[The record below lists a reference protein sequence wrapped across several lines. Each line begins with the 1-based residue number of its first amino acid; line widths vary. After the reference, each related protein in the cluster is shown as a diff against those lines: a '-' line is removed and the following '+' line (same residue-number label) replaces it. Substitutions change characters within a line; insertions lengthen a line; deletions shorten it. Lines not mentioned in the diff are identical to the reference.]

1 MSEKNIDLNKL
12 NTIDFKM
19 GPNIS
24 TPSGPRQQELVYT
37 PTQRNNVGR
46 SFYNILSSLY
56 AVGAK
61 ATPFLPKDI
70 VNALDRNAESERDN
84 LLPDVSLSKVQDPA
98 SWSTQFPSTGMSF
111 WDYRKLNSMN
121 TGGAGS
127 GFIGRNTNAA
137 ADIRSTMGFGDAPY
151 FKINSGLADNADE
164 QDKQYQ
170 ELVNQYNI
178 QAAQTGA
185 TPIKNKLETQEE
197 YQTRI
202 RNYTESGSFGRWA
215 ATTGAEAG
223 YLSLNA
229 PLASVL
235 NILGG
240 DKTTSGGNDYE
251 LAKYNSGWD
260 IFENQ
265 TLSLSKDIIEW
276 VNKED
281 PNFDGAAWF
290 NSLPLTNEIRHSMML
305 KGINEMSFVGAK
317 GKNQALFVLQSTLSK
332 STIEEK
338 IDGYLRENRFMN
350 TWMGDVVGL
359 GADLPNM
366 LVNDPDGLLSAAV
379 TLGTL
384 GAGFAAGVGTKA
396 GLTAAD
402 LAFKASKLTTIASIG
417 SKTIRSATSFAIGD
431 LPAFLHNVSNLKKV
445 GVIAGTGAVINSVA
459 DLKDQNARI
468 AFSMVGLQTQNQFE
482 YDLSELAVAG
492 SIGAAFGAGLFSVG
506 LLGGKLFKTLGKDV
520 ETKDKFV
527 NEISIDSPETKELF
541 SGVEAIPNKPITNVT
556 IAEYTPEAALFVD
569 DLVDLAN
576 TTASDKVTIIEPEV
590 QLVPTVE
597 VQQPTFIEPTVT
609 KQEKLAV
616 ATDAFTDRASIL
628 SNAEKQTISTMPESS
643 TFERAAGEN
652 GSDYATRLLQS
663 NSLTTNAAL
672 RSVDETLLKELST
685 HYATKKIQT
694 PLLKLDQIKATRDI
708 LTNLS
713 KTALPEQLTQ
723 IKTILRELKTIEV
736 ANKALVNREVS
747 TNPLFNTN
755 GFNGKVNI
763 NDQIKL
769 LQMYREN
776 PELFTT
782 PVTTIKEQVAISNS
796 DKVAS
801 DAKKVFGML
810 GDAMKKDSIDYTI
823 RKLKAGEEVIYRKK
837 GAIDVIKADKIY
849 GYKENA
855 DGSIT
860 VTSVDMDEYN
870 KRFKIKDSANAQYA
884 KQRREAVEATR
895 QNKRSEL
902 TGKQKQNIQRAYLSL
917 EHARSISPQ
926 HATFLDSFQV
936 RLTKLGV
943 QETVIEEASRLL
955 GASIANLKLNPTKLM
970 TWVDNISSK
979 VGEEVVGSAIPSG
992 AGKNKFQYYLNP
1004 QTMSSP
1010 DQIVSIALHELGHI
1024 YSFVLD
1030 TEARMNLTRAYSDNV
1045 DLGLTRHIEKQMN
1058 IVGLASDDPNYSLSD
1073 VNEFFANLV
1082 ETNLMGG
1089 TIESISQLYSHP
1101 LAKLYSSIIDLFI
1114 DTWKQLKT
1122 VIQNGVYDDLN
1133 MTVDKLIQTADKI
1146 STRKQHDAANIANVV
1161 RLTESFVLDLDLVS
1175 KNQYFK
1181 GLLSYSDY
1189 SKAMNDA
1196 IDKLDVSSLERKEI
1210 KKLFNRTKY
1219 NILEVNNGS
1228 RFTDQE
1234 NIIANI
1240 LTNGSVSN
1248 TFITALRKKSPD
1260 IITNLE
1266 SILDPITTQIYF
1278 GTAEYLPHDW
1288 IKSQLLSVAVLVPHR
1303 LEEFISGHFSAL
1315 NKKVRSELEEV
1326 ADLAEGTTTAP
1337 TQKLSSVLQ
1346 ENLDMSIS
1354 NFDKSIAINT
1364 NAEIL
1369 RENIMRETSAI
1380 IKISD
1385 GYKARSLG
1393 YSLPSLFMDKIPV
1406 KDLYNSFPSM
1416 MDFIDTLQNNPTK
1429 ELNMDVLR
1437 EKLVLKQSQNSNF
1450 GNKLASGG
1458 GELPYLFLEDILDT
1472 LQNLYGIRIKSDS
1485 SPWLRELPIETKTLI
1500 NDLLTS
1506 PFIKDDVKFNTI
1518 RNIISEKVEP
1528 HTFKTV
1534 AEIALDLERGTQL
1547 KPIVSALLHK
1557 LNLTEE
1563 KLNEELGKAIFS
1575 IMNSPK
1581 ESKALLKSWSLD
1593 DIAVEIAF
1601 TILEPKK
1608 QKIVKQKTVAIKKT
1622 MQTVRDVQIVKNKT
1636 ELEKWSEGTV
1646 AKDKDGKLTVFYH
1659 GTYSKVD
1666 FQLSEMKP
1674 SGVSGL
1680 SKSGTMR
1687 GPGIYF
1693 TDTPKEA
1700 NNFTLLGLSEKRL
1713 AEGTQ
1718 PRVYP
1723 VYLNIKKPYDLLSQ
1737 VQIDKFYEDGLEWSK
1752 AFPTK
1757 YPAGTNPSLIQFDF
1771 LKANGYDGIRTVPT
1785 FTQPQSKWLIA
1796 LDQSQIR
1803 SIFQADAAKVYK
1815 DIAFPIDSIDD
1826 VYNYLKNPESQ
1837 PYRKLA
1843 GGLRRRGVNESAAD
1857 DIIANTLLLIAT
1869 KKAQPLIDLIKAGKP
1884 NEAWGLIKTYTKGQA
1899 QEFYN
1904 KQRITIKEVDPVTGK
1919 TRATTETQLKQ
1930 VPFSALQTFDGKEVE
1945 FSDSS
1950 FRGGDERTPINR
1962 EDLDNSDFSYEQ
1974 DFANMV
1980 YAVENSDV
1988 ALTPKQKARTLAFIQ
2003 IFTDPINK
2011 EKTQED
2017 LATILTIANNETKQL
2032 TKDDI
2037 QNILRKL
2044 KEIFVS
2050 SDKKEAILSIDPKD
2064 ISKKTIEQTKARNVL
2079 EDATR
2084 NAIENPIE
2092 AANSVDTM
2100 ALPIDTTTVKIANT
2114 TVGESPE
2121 IVMPI
2126 PTKAKKLDKVLYA
2139 TKLDGTSESV
2149 PAKTVLVSEE
2159 VATTIAKT
2167 QQAPATTQVV
2177 VNASAN
2183 TIKLTAAT
2191 NFMESIKD
2199 TPEAVFTSV
2208 GLNKEDLVIE
2218 LSQVNNPEA
2227 VLLGLLSEQGIELV
2241 EYVKSGKTKATVVLK
2256 EGIATATNVL
2266 DNTEK
2271 KSKVRKPNQ
2280 DKVVKDKNI
2289 VVDSVVTNPE
2299 QNPISINVKTGESV
2313 DTQPKIET
2321 TKSDMVELS
2330 VADKFNHEVMS
2341 SQGIYR
2347 ENGADPKF
2355 AKILLQQFHTVTQNL
2370 LANLGTKIPPFS
2382 ESFRAVMEQAWGI
2395 YYSIAE
2401 QNKRVYGT
2409 NYTAINNSFWKY
2421 FDKEI
2426 VSEMANKALPSDTV
2440 TLKTIDQI
2448 IATATEKTNAAIKL
2462 HNIKHG
2468 TNLPNFTAPPSPN
2481 DFTISASSPLL
2492 KYPNE
2497 VRLKPNS
2504 LGAKA
2509 MASTDISMTASS
2521 VLKEFGLTPT
2531 KPVDPPASRQKINN
2545 NFWLNKAEAQDHTA
2559 HHTTMTWLSR
2569 FWRGSVT
2576 EDANIWERFMTKAS
2590 GIISNSSA
2598 EGKTVRSL
2606 SNIIRWAA
2614 SYCESGKV
2622 FTHQLVAT
2630 GTEAFKTFEACSSQN
2645 LRELVP
2651 IKEAQIKFDR
2661 AVNHLGMAKDIQL
2674 YMINTKQ
2681 NGGGI
2686 LAKDKIAE
2694 LIRVHKQDATPNFI
2708 NDVFEKSKL
2717 LQEYSIMDNN
2727 ILIQRELDT
2736 KWGMMKQSSDKN
2748 KYHALTFDGA
2758 LVSDKNRSTIL
2769 NAMVDVRTKTL
2780 LSADKLDRV
2789 TMFAMGWLQDE
2800 KGNPWSFRGKSGVA
2814 VTDINTTVFDAAS
2827 LKILEE
2833 KAKASG
2839 STRYKPGTDLN
2850 KISEFQGE
2858 SGRDF
2863 FSYTDPNTKEI
2874 VICKLPET
2882 KKELSIGDQAKYKE
2896 TIMGSQNYVSDVWKK
2911 SPFITNKKSSVV
2923 MASMEELLDFKL
2935 RQHKYHPS
2943 IQVKEHS
2950 SAVLDMLGNGNENSG
2965 MDVTNLSWDEVFQS
2979 KVLQDIIRHDYY
2991 EAHSNFR
2998 LARGFELLVQKEI
3011 DRQLGVTGVRVKEF
3025 FESGLNTALSLSGR
3039 NSMLTEG
3046 ISSGFRRIAEDY
3058 GQYAGML
3065 HPLNSS
3071 YNNVGTQ
3078 VSRLGTALIKAT
3090 SGPRWGLRSLAETGL
3105 LITDDFAHGE
3115 IRDGFM
3121 GLFKSVEAYFNRA
3134 ANSVEDR
3141 AAVGDLVF
3149 GMKQAMFDYER
3160 LLGEEAGSA
3169 SPKLKNSWISRLLKT
3184 NEDSNIGVK
3193 LAEVI
3198 GNVGVEIGGSRY
3210 QNRGARRIAIN
3221 AISKNFIKY
3230 INNGAAMRFFDLIS
3244 LPENKTRLEEAQKLS
3259 ATSKKGSR
3267 NIDKIYIELARKAG
3281 FGGRWDQALKF
3292 SQFNLLS
3299 KEKLESLKFAFDKLN
3314 AGKTSRVDMEQ
3325 LRHYTQNYARNG
3337 TGAVDGTVLTD
3348 AYHDLSYAIET
3359 LVQTDGF
3366 LSESRGLNRDL
3377 SIRARTPLGQFTGKL
3392 LQWSQSF
3399 SSNILQNIGTKRPLS
3414 FLVKGAVLY
3423 TAYTYISDLLIDW
3436 IAGRDEKDIKK
3447 ELQDPATVMIRML
3460 STIPVIGRYQGLTSM
3475 GLAGLSDLAG
3485 GTFSGFGDPITPPA
3499 IGVMGSYIKKA
3510 KKSVGE
3516 LVSGGAD
3523 SMDKVAYDAG
3533 NLVPYNT
3540 IFNSSPI
3547 AIPVRLLQKL
3557 NYIQEENMLGK
3568 YLKLIQ
3574 RSGDM
3579 RNKYNVT
3586 SRSQG
3591 TPVNWSKAS
3600 ITDLEAKKQQRLEM
3614 DDRQKATKKAIEQS
3628 RATPMDLSNT
3638 GVSSVLASKLKSV

>member
-1 MSEKNIDLNKL
+1 
-12 NTIDFKM
+12 
-19 GPNIS
+19 
-24 TPSGPRQQELVYT
+24 
-37 PTQRNNVGR
+37 
-46 SFYNILSSLY
+46 
-56 AVGAK
+56 
-61 ATPFLPKDI
+61 
-70 VNALDRNAESERDN
+70 
-84 LLPDVSLSKVQDPA
+84 
-98 SWSTQFPSTGMSF
+98 
-111 WDYRKLNSMN
+111 
-121 TGGAGS
+121 
-127 GFIGRNTNAA
+127 
-137 ADIRSTMGFGDAPY
+137 
-151 FKINSGLADNADE
+151 
-164 QDKQYQ
+164 
-170 ELVNQYNI
+170 
-178 QAAQTGA
+178 
-185 TPIKNKLETQEE
+185 
-197 YQTRI
+197 
-202 RNYTESGSFGRWA
+202 
-215 ATTGAEAG
+215 
-223 YLSLNA
+223 
-229 PLASVL
+229 
-235 NILGG
+235 
-240 DKTTSGGNDYE
+240 
-251 LAKYNSGWD
+251 
-260 IFENQ
+260 
-265 TLSLSKDIIEW
+265 
-276 VNKED
+276 
-281 PNFDGAAWF
+281 
-290 NSLPLTNEIRHSMML
+290 
-305 KGINEMSFVGAK
+305 
-317 GKNQALFVLQSTLSK
+317 
-332 STIEEK
+332 
-338 IDGYLRENRFMN
+338 
-350 TWMGDVVGL
+350 
-359 GADLPNM
+359 
-366 LVNDPDGLLSAAV
+366 
-379 TLGTL
+379 
-384 GAGFAAGVGTKA
+384 
-396 GLTAAD
+396 
-402 LAFKASKLTTIASIG
+402 
-417 SKTIRSATSFAIGD
+417 
-431 LPAFLHNVSNLKKV
+431 
-445 GVIAGTGAVINSVA
+445 
-459 DLKDQNARI
+459 
-468 AFSMVGLQTQNQFE
+468 
-482 YDLSELAVAG
+482 
-492 SIGAAFGAGLFSVG
+492 
-506 LLGGKLFKTLGKDV
+506 
-520 ETKDKFV
+520 
-527 NEISIDSPETKELF
+527 
-541 SGVEAIPNKPITNVT
+541 
-556 IAEYTPEAALFVD
+556 
-569 DLVDLAN
+569 
-576 TTASDKVTIIEPEV
+576 
-590 QLVPTVE
+590 
-597 VQQPTFIEPTVT
+597 
-609 KQEKLAV
+609 
-616 ATDAFTDRASIL
+616 
-628 SNAEKQTISTMPESS
+628 
-643 TFERAAGEN
+643 
-652 GSDYATRLLQS
+652 
-663 NSLTTNAAL
+663 
-672 RSVDETLLKELST
+672 
-685 HYATKKIQT
+685 
-694 PLLKLDQIKATRDI
+694 
-708 LTNLS
+708 
-713 KTALPEQLTQ
+713 
-723 IKTILRELKTIEV
+723 
-736 ANKALVNREVS
+736 
-747 TNPLFNTN
+747 
-755 GFNGKVNI
+755 
-763 NDQIKL
+763 
-769 LQMYREN
+769 
-776 PELFTT
+776 
-782 PVTTIKEQVAISNS
+782 
-796 DKVAS
+796 
-801 DAKKVFGML
+801 ML
-810 GDAMKKDSIDYTI
+810 GDAMKKDSIDYTV

-870 KRFKIKDSANAQYA
+870 KRFKIKDSVNAQYA

-1045 DLGLTRHIEKQMN
+1045 DLGLTRHIEKQMS

-1189 SKAMNDA
+1189 SKAMNNA

-1210 KKLFNRTKY
+1210 KKLFSEGRVDMPYNTLQETLQY
-1219 NILEVNNGS
+1219 TLINNILES
-1228 RFTDQE
+1228 
-1234 NIIANI
+1234 
-1240 LTNGSVSN
+1240 GSVPT
-1248 TFITALRKKSPD
+1248 TFIEALRKKSPD

-1266 SILDPITTQIYF
+1266 TIILPIAKQIYK
-1278 GTAEYLPHDW
+1278 ESSSYRPLEN
-1288 IKSQLLSVAVLVPHR
+1288 ISNQLLSVAILVPHR

-1315 NKKVRSELEEV
+1315 HKKVI
-1326 ADLAEGTTTAP
+1326 D
-1337 TQKLSSVLQ
+1337 
-1346 ENLDMSIS
+1346 
-1354 NFDKSIAINT
+1354 NFDLESLGNPENIKPKQILSKVMLENINVGKELGNWALST
-1364 NAEIL
+1364 VIEENFL
-1369 RENIMRETSAI
+1369 RLQQSIMRETLTI
-1380 IKISD
+1380 IKISNK
-1385 GYKARSLG
+1385 YKARSLG

-1622 MQTVRDVQIVKNKT
+1622 MDTVRDVQLVKNKT

-1646 AKDKDGKLTVFYH
+1646 AKDKDGKLIVFYH
-1659 GTYSKVD
+1659 GTYSKVE
-1666 FQLSEMKP
+1666 FQLNEMKP

-1693 TDTPKEA
+1693 TDDPKEA
-1700 NNFTLLGLSEKRL
+1700 NNFTLLGQSYKNPSTDSGNR
-1713 AEGTQ
+1713 

-1723 VYLNIKKPYDLLSQ
+1723 VYLNIKKPYDILSLEQ
-1737 VQIDKFYEDGLEWSK
+1737 VTKLGEDATTWSK
-1752 AFPTK
+1752 TLPIK
-1757 YPAGTNPSLIQFDF
+1757 YPEGTSLDKIKFDF

-1785 FTQPQSKWLIA
+1785 FTKPESKWLIA

-1919 TRATTETQLKQ
+1919 TRATKETQLKQ

-2079 EDATR
+2079 EEATR

-2092 AANSVDTM
+2092 AANSIDAM
-2100 ALPIDTTTVKIANT
+2100 SLPIDTTTVKIANT

-2126 PTKAKKLDKVLYA
+2126 PTKAKKVDKVLYA
-2139 TKLDGTSESV
+2139 TKLGGTSESV

-2183 TIKLTAAT
+2183 TIQLTAAT

-2227 VLLGLLSEQGIELV
+2227 VLLGLLIEQGVELV
-2241 EYVKSGKTKATVVLK
+2241 EYVKRGKTQATVVLK
-2256 EGIATATNVL
+2256 EGVATATNVL

-2462 HNIKHG
+2462 HNTKHG

-2481 DFTISASSPLL
+2481 DFTINASSPLL

-2531 KPVDPPASRQKINN
+2531 KPVDPPASRQKITN

-2590 GIISNSSA
+2590 SIISNSSA

-2630 GTEAFKTFEACSSQN
+2630 GTEAFKTFEASSSQN
-2645 LRELVP
+2645 LRELIP

-2896 TIMGSQNYVSDVWKK
+2896 TIMGSQDYVSDVWKK

-3230 INNGAAMRFFDLIS
+3230 INNGAAMKFFDLIS
-3244 LPENKTRLEEAQKLS
+3244 LPENKIRLEEAQKLS

-3337 TGAVDGTVLTD
+3337 TGAIDGTVLTD

-3377 SIRARTPLGQFTGKL
+3377 SIKARTPLGQFTGKL

-3414 FLVKGAVLY
+3414 FLIKGAVLY

-3485 GTFSGFGDPITPPA
+3485 GTFSGFGDPITPQ
-3499 IGVMGSYIKKA
+3499 
-3510 KKSVGE
+3510 
-3516 LVSGGAD
+3516 
-3523 SMDKVAYDAG
+3523 
-3533 NLVPYNT
+3533 
-3540 IFNSSPI
+3540 
-3547 AIPVRLLQKL
+3547 LL
-3557 NYIQEENMLGK
+3557 E
-3568 YLKLIQ
+3568 
-3574 RSGDM
+3574 
-3579 RNKYNVT
+3579 
-3586 SRSQG
+3586 
-3591 TPVNWSKAS
+3591 
-3600 ITDLEAKKQQRLEM
+3600 
-3614 DDRQKATKKAIEQS
+3614 
-3628 RATPMDLSNT
+3628 
-3638 GVSSVLASKLKSV
+3638 

>member
-1 MSEKNIDLNKL
+1 
-12 NTIDFKM
+12 
-19 GPNIS
+19 
-24 TPSGPRQQELVYT
+24 
-37 PTQRNNVGR
+37 
-46 SFYNILSSLY
+46 
-56 AVGAK
+56 
-61 ATPFLPKDI
+61 
-70 VNALDRNAESERDN
+70 
-84 LLPDVSLSKVQDPA
+84 
-98 SWSTQFPSTGMSF
+98 
-111 WDYRKLNSMN
+111 
-121 TGGAGS
+121 
-127 GFIGRNTNAA
+127 
-137 ADIRSTMGFGDAPY
+137 
-151 FKINSGLADNADE
+151 
-164 QDKQYQ
+164 
-170 ELVNQYNI
+170 
-178 QAAQTGA
+178 
-185 TPIKNKLETQEE
+185 
-197 YQTRI
+197 
-202 RNYTESGSFGRWA
+202 
-215 ATTGAEAG
+215 
-223 YLSLNA
+223 
-229 PLASVL
+229 
-235 NILGG
+235 
-240 DKTTSGGNDYE
+240 
-251 LAKYNSGWD
+251 
-260 IFENQ
+260 
-265 TLSLSKDIIEW
+265 
-276 VNKED
+276 
-281 PNFDGAAWF
+281 
-290 NSLPLTNEIRHSMML
+290 
-305 KGINEMSFVGAK
+305 
-317 GKNQALFVLQSTLSK
+317 
-332 STIEEK
+332 
-338 IDGYLRENRFMN
+338 
-350 TWMGDVVGL
+350 
-359 GADLPNM
+359 
-366 LVNDPDGLLSAAV
+366 
-379 TLGTL
+379 
-384 GAGFAAGVGTKA
+384 
-396 GLTAAD
+396 
-402 LAFKASKLTTIASIG
+402 
-417 SKTIRSATSFAIGD
+417 
-431 LPAFLHNVSNLKKV
+431 
-445 GVIAGTGAVINSVA
+445 
-459 DLKDQNARI
+459 
-468 AFSMVGLQTQNQFE
+468 
-482 YDLSELAVAG
+482 
-492 SIGAAFGAGLFSVG
+492 
-506 LLGGKLFKTLGKDV
+506 
-520 ETKDKFV
+520 
-527 NEISIDSPETKELF
+527 
-541 SGVEAIPNKPITNVT
+541 
-556 IAEYTPEAALFVD
+556 
-569 DLVDLAN
+569 
-576 TTASDKVTIIEPEV
+576 
-590 QLVPTVE
+590 
-597 VQQPTFIEPTVT
+597 
-609 KQEKLAV
+609 
-616 ATDAFTDRASIL
+616 
-628 SNAEKQTISTMPESS
+628 
-643 TFERAAGEN
+643 
-652 GSDYATRLLQS
+652 
-663 NSLTTNAAL
+663 
-672 RSVDETLLKELST
+672 
-685 HYATKKIQT
+685 
-694 PLLKLDQIKATRDI
+694 
-708 LTNLS
+708 
-713 KTALPEQLTQ
+713 
-723 IKTILRELKTIEV
+723 
-736 ANKALVNREVS
+736 
-747 TNPLFNTN
+747 
-755 GFNGKVNI
+755 
-763 NDQIKL
+763 
-769 LQMYREN
+769 
-776 PELFTT
+776 
-782 PVTTIKEQVAISNS
+782 
-796 DKVAS
+796 
-801 DAKKVFGML
+801 
-810 GDAMKKDSIDYTI
+810 
-823 RKLKAGEEVIYRKK
+823 
-837 GAIDVIKADKIY
+837 
-849 GYKENA
+849 
-855 DGSIT
+855 
-860 VTSVDMDEYN
+860 
-870 KRFKIKDSANAQYA
+870 
-884 KQRREAVEATR
+884 
-895 QNKRSEL
+895 
-902 TGKQKQNIQRAYLSL
+902 
-917 EHARSISPQ
+917 
-926 HATFLDSFQV
+926 
-936 RLTKLGV
+936 
-943 QETVIEEASRLL
+943 
-955 GASIANLKLNPTKLM
+955 
-970 TWVDNISSK
+970 
-979 VGEEVVGSAIPSG
+979 
-992 AGKNKFQYYLNP
+992 
-1004 QTMSSP
+1004 
-1010 DQIVSIALHELGHI
+1010 
-1024 YSFVLD
+1024 
-1030 TEARMNLTRAYSDNV
+1030 
-1045 DLGLTRHIEKQMN
+1045 
-1058 IVGLASDDPNYSLSD
+1058 
-1073 VNEFFANLV
+1073 
-1082 ETNLMGG
+1082 
-1089 TIESISQLYSHP
+1089 
-1101 LAKLYSSIIDLFI
+1101 
-1114 DTWKQLKT
+1114 
-1122 VIQNGVYDDLN
+1122 
-1133 MTVDKLIQTADKI
+1133 
-1146 STRKQHDAANIANVV
+1146 
-1161 RLTESFVLDLDLVS
+1161 
-1175 KNQYFK
+1175 
-1181 GLLSYSDY
+1181 
-1189 SKAMNDA
+1189 
-1196 IDKLDVSSLERKEI
+1196 
-1210 KKLFNRTKY
+1210 
-1219 NILEVNNGS
+1219 
-1228 RFTDQE
+1228 
-1234 NIIANI
+1234 
-1240 LTNGSVSN
+1240 
-1248 TFITALRKKSPD
+1248 
-1260 IITNLE
+1260 
-1266 SILDPITTQIYF
+1266 
-1278 GTAEYLPHDW
+1278 
-1288 IKSQLLSVAVLVPHR
+1288 
-1303 LEEFISGHFSAL
+1303 
-1315 NKKVRSELEEV
+1315 
-1326 ADLAEGTTTAP
+1326 
-1337 TQKLSSVLQ
+1337 
-1346 ENLDMSIS
+1346 
-1354 NFDKSIAINT
+1354 
-1364 NAEIL
+1364 
-1369 RENIMRETSAI
+1369 MRETSAI

-1437 EKLVLKQSQNSNF
+1437 EKLVLKQSQNNNF

-1458 GELPYLFLEDILDT
+1458 GELPYLFLEDILDN

-1485 SPWLRELPIETKTLI
+1485 SPWLRGLPSETKTLI

-1547 KPIVSALLHK
+1547 KPIVSALLDK
-1557 LNLTEE
+1557 LSLTE
-1563 KLNEELGKAIFS
+1563 KDLNAELGKAIFS
-1575 IMNSPK
+1575 IKGDPK
-1581 ESKALLKSWSLD
+1581 LSKAILNSYSLD
-1593 DIAVEIAF
+1593 DIAVEIAA
-1601 TILEPKK
+1601 TILQPKK
-1608 QKIVKQKTVAIKKT
+1608 EKIVKKKT
-1622 MQTVRDVQIVKNKT
+1622 KAVKKTIEVMQQSKLIKEQSDLNVTKEFKDVPFKIESIEDVYKYLDN
-1636 ELEKWSEGTV
+1636 
-1646 AKDKDGKLTVFYH
+1646 
-1659 GTYSKVD
+1659 
-1666 FQLSEMKP
+1666 
-1674 SGVSGL
+1674 
-1680 SKSGTMR
+1680 SKSAMYEMLVDSLR
-1687 GPGIYF
+1687 KYGI
-1693 TDTPKEA
+1693 KEQA
-1700 NNFTLLGLSEKRL
+1700 ASEAISNAL
-1713 AEGTQ
+1713 
-1718 PRVYP
+1718 V
-1723 VYLNIKKPYDLLSQ
+1723 
-1737 VQIDKFYEDGLEWSK
+1737 
-1752 AFPTK
+1752 
-1757 YPAGTNPSLIQFDF
+1757 LI
-1771 LKANGYDGIRTVPT
+1771 
-1785 FTQPQSKWLIA
+1785 
-1796 LDQSQIR
+1796 
-1803 SIFQADAAKVYK
+1803 
-1815 DIAFPIDSIDD
+1815 
-1826 VYNYLKNPESQ
+1826 
-1837 PYRKLA
+1837 YRKKTKEI
-1843 GGLRRRGVNESAAD
+1843 NEVIS
-1857 DIIANTLLLIAT
+1857 T
-1869 KKAQPLIDLIKAGKP
+1869 KKP
-1884 NEAWGLIKTYTKGQA
+1884 NEVYALVQSYVEKQA
-1899 QEFYN
+1899 REIYN
-1904 KQRITIKEVDPVTGK
+1904 KTRISKKEIDPVTGK
-1919 TRATTETQLKQ
+1919 MRATKETQAKQ
-1930 VPFSALQTFDGKEVE
+1930 IPFSSLKTLDGSDVE
-1945 FSDSS
+1945 FSDTS
-1950 FRGGDERTPINR
+1950 FKMGDERTPLNP
-1962 EDLDNSDFSYEQ
+1962 EELENTTLSYEQ
-1974 DFANMV
+1974 AIANTI
-1980 YAVENSDV
+1980 YAIENSDIGLTLKLKQR
-1988 ALTPKQKARTLAFIQ
+1988 ALAYVKLLF
-2003 IFTDPINK
+2003 DPENK
-2011 EKTQED
+2011 ELTATEFAD
-2017 LATILTIANNETKQL
+2017 LLTISNKETKKL
-2032 TKDDI
+2032 TDTDI
-2037 QNILRKL
+2037 KNLRRELRKVFDNSEL
-2044 KEIFVS
+2044 ADYIYQT
-2050 SDKKEAILSIDPKD
+2050 DPKD
-2064 ISKKTIEQTKARNVL
+2064 TSKKTIEQIKAKKII
-2079 EDATR
+2079 EEGTR

-2100 ALPIDTTTVKIANT
+2100 ALPIDTTTVKLANT

-2139 TKLDGTSESV
+2139 TKLEGTSELV

-2241 EYVKSGKTKATVVLK
+2241 EYVKSGKIKATVVLK
-2256 EGIATATNVL
+2256 EGVATATNVL

-2426 VSEMANKALPSDTV
+2426 VSEMANKALPSNTV

-2504 LGAKA
+2504 IGAKA
-2509 MASTDISMTASS
+2509 LASTDVSMTASS

-2531 KPVDPPASRQKINN
+2531 KPVDPPASRQKVTN

-2694 LIRVHKQDATPNFI
+2694 LIRIHKQDATPNFI

-2896 TIMGSQNYVSDVWKK
+2896 TIMGSQDYVSDVWKK

-2979 KVLQDIIRHDYY
+2979 KILQDIIRHDYY

-3244 LPENKTRLEEAQKLS
+3244 LPENKIRLEEAQKLS

-3423 TAYTYISDLLIDW
+3423 TAYTYLSDLLIDW

-3475 GLAGLSDLAG
+3475 GLAGISDLTG

-3516 LVSGGAD
+3516 LVSGEAD

-3540 IFNSSPI
+3540 IFNSSPV

-3614 DDRQKATKKAIEQS
+3614 DDRQKATKKAIEQN
-3628 RATPMDLSNT
+3628 RGTPVEINTTPMDLSNT